1 MKGNNGKRK
10 RKRRVVASRIHV
22 NKELVLNNSISL
34 YVSST
39 LLLIF
44 FLRVCVLLL
53 LLCST
58 SSYLSLLFRSE

>member
-44 FLRVCVLLL
+44 FFARVCVVVVVV
-53 LLCST
+53 
-58 SSYLSLLFRSE
+58 